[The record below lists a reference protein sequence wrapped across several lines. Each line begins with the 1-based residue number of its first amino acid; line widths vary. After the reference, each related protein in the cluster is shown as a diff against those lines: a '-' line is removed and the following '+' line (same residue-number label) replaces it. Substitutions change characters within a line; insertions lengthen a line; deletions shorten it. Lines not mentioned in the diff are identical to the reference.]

1 MFGHVFLRLLYLLT
15 FADIVWELCMQSSL
29 ASSQIIRLL
38 KSLVKGHFDHG
49 LAPSCA
55 IRYAQDRSGNSTY
68 LIQPYLTW
76 IANSCRKWMKID
88 IYIYF
93 ILYINYLL
101 KVVILAV
108 LNDQRASHNILQWYF
123 PHERWVRRC
132 HPFIT
137 WMTTGPRIDQLARKN
152 HGFLRQSLQSISV
165 NWWWTPPW
173 LLKHLPTFPI
183 FLPCFLHVSKAE
195 CHQPRSQ
202 VTGEEPSPE
211 EVKGLTEELHK
222 RSTVPANVMQT
233 IDTLPLAPGQKA
245 WASRTFRCV
254 LFFCFNTRLER
265 IQWMKWRVVLGRNP
279 LWRKH
284 HI

>member
-1 MFGHVFLRLLYLLT
+1 MCWHSVRALHAVIF
-15 FADIVWELCMQSSL
+15 
-29 ASSQIIRLL
+29 SQIIRLL

-55 IRYAQDRSGNSTY
+55 IQYAQDRSGNSTY

-76 IANSCRKWMKID
+76 IANSCRKLMKID
-88 IYIYF
+88 IYRYF
-93 ILYINYLL
+93 ILYISYLL

-123 PHERWVRRC
+123 PHERWVGRC

-137 WMTTGPRIDQLARKN
+137 WMTTGPRIDQLARKIMA
-152 HGFLRQSLQSISV
+152 SSV
-165 NWWWTPPW
+165 NHFNRYQWNDDEH
-173 LLKHLPTFPI
+173 LHDFLQHLPTFPI
-183 FLPCFLHVSKAE
+183 FLLCFLHVSEAE

-245 WASRTFRCV
+245 WVSRTFRSV
-254 LFFCFNTRLER
+254 LFFLS
-265 IQWMKWRVVLGRNP
+265 
-279 LWRKH
+279 
-284 HI
+284 

>member
-1 MFGHVFLRLLYLLT
+1 MFGHVCLRLLCLLT
-15 FADIVWELCMQSSL
+15 FVDIVWELCMQSSL

-165 NWWWTPPW
+165 KWWWTPPW
-173 LLKHLPTFPI
+173 LLKHFPHFPYFSPVFSMYLKLSAI
-183 FLPCFLHVSKAE
+183 SHG
-195 CHQPRSQ
+195 PRSL
-202 VTGEEPSPE
+202 VKSPAQRKWK
-211 EVKGLTEELHK
+211 VWWRSCTNAPPCLQMSCRPLTRCPLRLARKLGRAELFA
-222 RSTVPANVMQT
+222 V
-233 IDTLPLAPGQKA
+233 
-245 WASRTFRCV
+245 
-254 LFFCFNTRLER
+254 FCFFVL
-265 IQWMKWRVVLGRNP
+265 IPGWRGSNG
-279 LWRKH
+279 WSEE
-284 HI
+284 